1 MYQFVEIFDSHI
13 FSLYINPVKNREKV
27 LPNFDSRFGGGP
39 MMTVS
44 SGKAASVPWPDKAL
58 AHGLPVQATNRTSL
72 ANSVCISSTKMLY
85 SDKVNISSSRGLL
98 RSPNKW
104 IQNRGNSGNSV
115 VKFQASIFPA
125 VSRVQG
131 GQFWAK
137 KCKNFSQAFK
147 YLYQTNFQDI
157 LPHFWHQMKTYFHS
171 AVTGELKFK
180 DLSGPVTA
188 KTQFSLL
195 SRV

>member
-1 MYQFVEIFDSHI
+1 
-13 FSLYINPVKNREKV
+13 
-27 LPNFDSRFGGGP
+27 
-39 MMTVS
+39 MTVS

-131 GQFWAK
+131 PVLGEKMQELFTGFQVPDQFSGHFTTFLAS
-137 KCKNFSQAFK
+137 NEDVFSQCSHWRTEIQR
-147 YLYQTNFQDI
+147 LIRTSNCQDPI
-157 LPHFWHQMKTYFHS
+157 
-171 AVTGELKFK
+171 
-180 DLSGPVTA
+180 
-188 KTQFSLL
+188 
-195 SRV
+195 